1 MKITFDLQSIRAPIK
16 IIVVI
21 RHKDVQM
28 CLFQNILFSKVLQ
41 LSFSSLLV
49 FVGQFFVKSA
59 ANLWLRNS
67 TIEEIASDFVSPA
80 TLHPQIKCST
90 TNRTTKESENVSIQR
105 QSCMTYQEFGISR
118 FRLFYRVIWHI

>member
-16 IIVVI
+16 MVVVI

-59 ANLWLRNS
+59 ANL
-67 TIEEIASDFVSPA
+67 
-80 TLHPQIKCST
+80 
-90 TNRTTKESENVSIQR
+90 
-105 QSCMTYQEFGISR
+105 
-118 FRLFYRVIWHI
+118 